1 MVPVA
6 HGDLRRLRDPG
17 ELIASSMMMT
27 LTAKISHSDG
37 FLAGAVLAA
46 LACAIALRM
55 RRLESR
61 RADKVIRSQL
71 QQSI

>member
-1 MVPVA
+1 
-6 HGDLRRLRDPG
+6 
-17 ELIASSMMMT
+17 MMMT

-71 QQSI
+71 KESI